1 VDQEHA
7 RLIADLGLGIA
18 AFSPLAGGT
27 LSGKYRGGVPAGS
40 RGADP
45 SLARFHGTL
54 LGQRRNEIVDGLE
67 AVARRLDCSLVELAL
82 AWIVANPKVSTAVLG
97 VTSPAQLVGNLE
109 ALKIVPRLTP
119 ELMSEMAATVGD
131 YSEPWSTVTDPL

>member
-1 VDQEHA
+1 M
-7 RLIADLGLGIA
+7 
-18 AFSPLAGGT
+18 
-27 LSGKYRGGVPAGS
+27 
-40 RGADP
+40 
-45 SLARFHGTL
+45 

-82 AWIVANPKVSTAVLG
+82 AWIVANPKVSTAG